1 MKITKELIN
10 KIDEGLSH
18 GLSHGLG
25 KPKPGEMCVEALIC
39 NVLSEPHN
47 DKPSCVDPILNKVK
61 IKLNDSNWSSNDARA
76 KGLRNL
82 AILQLG
88 TKDNF
93 DSKLFSDKLVTFT
106 CTDFLPWFF
115 EKMKYDFITETI
127 LKNLKEAKTFEEM
140 KKAAKAAYAAATD
153 AAYAAAAAT
162 DADANAAYAAYAAAA
177 TAAANAANADATA
190 AAAAANAAYY
200 ADAAAAADYDAY
212 YAAANSAYYAAAN
225 SAYYAASAAYADE
238 ILTYFIKG
246 MEKILIEMN
255 VPAKD
260 FID

>member
-1 MKITKELIN
+1 MKITPELIN

-39 NVLSEPHN
+39 NVLGEPHN
-47 DKPSCVDPILNKVK
+47 DKPSCVDPILNRVK
-61 IKLNDSNWSSNDARA
+61 IVLNDSRWSSKKARA

-93 DSKLFSDKLVTFT
+93 NQKEFSEKLVRFT
-106 CTDFLPWFF
+106 CTDLLPWFF
-115 EKMKYDFITETI
+115 EKMKYDCISKEMI
-127 LKNLKEAKTFEEM
+127 KNLKEAKTFEEM
-140 KKAAKAAYAAATD
+140 KVAANSAAKAASAVAHDADAAYDAAT
-153 AAYAAAAAT
+153 AYAAAAASKAA
-162 DADANAAYAAYAAAA
+162 DAASKAADAAYANAAYY
-177 TAAANAANADATA
+177 
-190 AAAAANAAYY
+190 AANAAYY
-200 ADAAAAADYDAY
+200 AANAAANADAAAAD
-212 YAAANSAYYAAAN
+212 
-225 SAYYAASAAYADE
+225 ASASDADE

-246 MEKILIEMN
+246 TEKILIEMN